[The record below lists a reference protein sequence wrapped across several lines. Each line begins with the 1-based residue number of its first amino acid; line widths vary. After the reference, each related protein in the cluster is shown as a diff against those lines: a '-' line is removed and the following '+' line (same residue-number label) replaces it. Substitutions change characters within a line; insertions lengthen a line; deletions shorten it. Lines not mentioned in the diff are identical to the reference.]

1 MINKYGTCHAVLS
14 ASMCYMKQNKTV
26 NKITEIKSEEQ
37 QKKEVV
43 ITGNARDGSFKKTK
57 YQ

>member
-1 MINKYGTCHAVLS
+1 
-14 ASMCYMKQNKTV
+14 MKQNKTV

-43 ITGNARDGSFKKTK
+43 ITGNARDGSLKKTK